1 MGFFLA
7 AHRFSS
13 CGASCSLSSYVAWA
27 SFLCNIWGFSSL
39 IRDWSCIPSLQGKFL
54 STGPPGRSQEASSDW
69 YGNCGLWDYGAH
81 ISSLLEV
88 TWFPHTE
95 SCWAEHSL
103 HHLSPGTL
111 SLLGFAKAVCQWGSK
126 EPQMHV
132 FPYLLIRLDL
142 WNTSS
147 KMKLVR
153 TSRQQQEQSTQL
165 CVGPFRTQLY
175 VYISVIQM
183 HMFIKTQQT

>member
-13 CGASCSLSSYVAWA
+13 CGAACTLSSYV
-27 SFLCNIWGFSSL
+27 LCNIWDFSSL
-39 IRDWSCIPSLQGKFL
+39 TRDWSCIPSLQGKFL

-69 YGNCGLWDYGAH
+69 CGNCGLWDCGAH

-88 TWFPHTE
+88 TWFPHT
-95 SCWAEHSL
+95 SCWTEL
-103 HHLSPGTL
+103 PLNHLSPGTL
-111 SLLGFAKAVCQWGSK
+111 SLWGFAKAICQWGSK

-147 KMKLVR
+147 KMKLVII
-153 TSRQQQEQSTQL
+153 SRQQ
-165 CVGPFRTQLY
+165 
-175 VYISVIQM
+175 
-183 HMFIKTQQT
+183 